1 MIAISTP
8 LDSGNFYSSLI
19 DMKDEM
25 GKPVFEVLE
34 ASAVCKTCR
43 DTLDDPSQCP
53 HVQLER
59 PAWKSKDKQKVVK
72 ALYAGNEQTMLRE
85 SMGVVTEGGNGVF
98 LKRQVKTLFKQ
109 PRTELPTEVRHVYV
123 AIDPNGGGSSKFA
136 ICSVIRQAG
145 QAQVTAC
152 TPSCTCCRASA

>member
-1 MIAISTP
+1 
-8 LDSGNFYSSLI
+8 
-19 DMKDEM
+19 MKDEM
-25 GKPVFEVLE
+25 DKPVFEVLE

-98 LKRQVKTLFKQ
+98 LKKQVKILFSQ
-109 PRTELPTEVRHVYV
+109 PRAPFPSKPEHIYV

-136 ICSVIRQAG
+136 VCSVVRQSG
-145 QAQVTAC
+145 QIKVCST
-152 TPSCTCCRASA
+152 SCRARRACA